1 LLSLQPA
8 LEAAKVQDVTTREL
22 LRTAALHLGGVGGI
36 PGAHFLSADDAGI
49 LSAKLFGG
57 GVGIL
62 LHVLE
67 GLPVADKSVE
77 PL

>member
-1 LLSLQPA
+1 
-8 LEAAKVQDVTTREL
+8 VQDVATREL

-36 PGAHFLSADDAGI
+36 PGAHLLSADDAGI
-49 LSAKLFGG
+49 LSTELFGG

-67 GLPVADKSVE
+67 RLPVADKRME
-77 PL
+77 PLEE